1 MATDNEA
8 HQARLAFDQFRSRHE
23 VPYLLILDCETRRF
37 TIEQPPSTVSFKQWC
52 QEVDKAIASGRHL
65 VCVPVNQQNLAEIEA
80 MGAGLGYT
88 LWPSRTIIA
97 PPEVPYDPNAKS
109 DAPDSEA
116 SKKDDDQRRRLL
128 ARVGLR

>member
-1 MATDNEA
+1 
-8 HQARLAFDQFRSRHE
+8 
-23 VPYLLILDCETRRF
+23 
-37 TIEQPPSTVSFKQWC
+37 
-52 QEVDKAIASGRHL
+52 
-65 VCVPVNQQNLAEIEA
+65 VPVNQQNLAEIEA

-97 PPEVPYDPNAKS
+97 PPAVPYDPNAKS
-109 DAPDSEA
+109 DVPDSED